1 MTNSTPPR
9 RSRPRTKKSRR
20 AAFIGAAVLIFGLAV
35 ILALSALE
43 DTVVYFYSP
52 TDVAERGTPVGQSAR
67 IGGLVV
73 EGSVS
78 KDGSRT
84 IFGVTD
90 LQNSITVSY
99 NGILPDLFREGQGI
113 VAEGTFGA
121 SGIFEAT
128 RVLAKHDE
136 NYMPREV
143 ADALK
148 ESGRWQEGDL

>member
-1 MTNSTPPR
+1 MTSPAPKR
-9 RSRPRTKKSRR
+9 RTRTRKSQR
-20 AAFIGAAVLIFGLAV
+20 AAFIGAAVLVFGLAV

-52 TDVAERGTPVGQSAR
+52 TDIAERGTPVGLSAR

-73 EGSVS
+73 EGSVA
-78 KDGSRT
+78 KDGAQT
-84 IFGVTD
+84 TFDVTD
-90 LQNSITVSY
+90 LENSISVTFG
-99 NGILPDLFREGQGI
+99 GILPDLFREGQGI
-113 VAEGTFGA
+113 VAEGTFSA

-136 NYMPREV
+136 NYMPPEV

-148 ESGRWQEGDL
+148 QSGRWQEDDS